1 MWPRA
6 LAARAAFDTYSNGA
20 QVGPKLFWASTVPS
34 SANITTPRSF
44 ALTCCTIP
52 VRYLWNAVWFG
63 VEGVRVIRQAGPRRR
78 HLAGD
83 HGISQLRAE
92 QLVLQ
97 QSLREPD
104 RFLTRPSSVL
114 DSRFARLSPGSTDAT
129 GGRSKSYETGGQSA
143 MQSTSI
149 DRQAW
154 RALRALAA
162 LLAALLALSACA
174 GMGAP
179 SATPQSGATATAAG
193 PDATSGPDATGE
205 ANAVTI
211 SFAAPEPERSA
222 YEPLI
227 AAFNQQ
233 NSDVHV
239 EFVPLPLEQAQSPD
253 QLMRQLVSAADT
265 GAAFF

>member
-114 DSRFARLSPGSTDAT
+114 DSRFARLSPGSIDAT
-129 GGRSKSYETGGQSA
+129 DGWLKSYGTGGQSA
-143 MQSTSI
+143 MQSRSI
-149 DRQAW
+149 DQHAW
-154 RALRALAA
+154 RAMRALAA
-162 LLAALLALSACA
+162 LLAALLMLSACA
-174 GMGAP
+174 GIGAP
-179 SATPQSGATATAAG
+179 AATPQPGANAPAAGTGATSAPDTTASAS
-193 PDATSGPDATGE
+193 AM
-205 ANAVTI
+205 TI
-211 SFAAPEPERSA
+211 SFAAPEFERQA

-227 AAFNQQ
+227 AAFNEQ

-239 EFVPLPLEQAQSPD
+239 EFVPLPMQQS
-253 QLMRQLVSAADT
+253 
-265 GAAFF
+265 